1 MTTYNRTITVAASVP
16 TITQD
21 FGTSDSVVVTV
32 DATSYSFGATASVG
46 VVSGNVAVSSSTVA
60 IGSSFTITASA
71 GGAYEVSVFLF
82 DKVGGS
88 QSGSVQG
95 TVTASEIYPASPTA
109 SNQSIST
116 SATSASI
123 PISGGVAIAEAY
135 SLCVTP
141 GLTTNTQVV
150 NDRIS
155 AMTPYNGGNFTVSG
169 GNLPIHGQSKN
180 YFIYSYRYTAYGG
193 AGQYYYASSFSIFR
207 PFIPPSTSATC
218 SNTTIAFNYS
228 GSLTLPLLNADFANE
243 AYRLC
248 RTGGTKTFSQI
259 AADQIGS
266 SIAPG
271 GATSFTIIDS
281 ELPGVGGTED
291 YTVYAYRYPAYGGQ
305 GVYVEAGTFYVAR
318 AAQVVTTPTNI
329 TFSVAGTAS
338 STTSVT
344 VTASG
349 GTGGTLQV
357 SSNNS
362 TWVANGSSFSV
373 TRGTTSTYYARRLG
387 TTTASSS
394 YSKSVSIPYLGSD
407 NSVTIGNIPTAPLAF
422 NDTSNVVLTIS
433 GRASNNAVRI
443 VKSTASTVSIGIF
456 SALNNTYTLGYVDHL
471 PDPGTTINYLVQI
484 RRAVGTGGDGIWRED
499 VSEAFSISRDGANTT
514 PNAFDLGGPVTG
526 VGASVSVFS
535 NTITVSGINA
545 AASISV
551 SGTGS
556 PAYSKNGGAF
566 TSSSGTVV
574 NGDTVQVRVTS
585 SASSSTSVTATL
597 NIGGVTDTFT
607 ATTAV
612 GGGAG
617 SEIPSGSSDYGIEI
631 RGPDGGTKVLSP
643 TTRYGCAMGQWDTFT
658 LTASGTAGDNELV
671 SADMTGLTTSNSN
684 LLILVNFSFS
694 PVSITRESN
703 GFRVKNNTGIS
714 LTLKAV
720 PIRF

>member
-95 TVTASEIYPASPTA
+95 TVTAGGIFPASPTA
-109 SNQSIST
+109 ANQSIST
-116 SATSASI
+116 STTSVNI
-123 PISGGVAIAEAY
+123 PVSGGVATAEAY

-155 AMTPYNGGNFTVSG
+155 AMTPYYGVGDVFTVSG
-169 GNLPIHGQSKN
+169 SNLPSHGQSKN
-180 YFIYSYRYTAYGG
+180 YYIYSYRYTAYGG

-218 SNTTIAFNYS
+218 ANTTIAATYT
-228 GSLTLPLLNADFANE
+228 GSLTQFLLNADFADE

-266 SIAPG
+266 TIARG
-271 GATSFTIIDS
+271 TLYFFTIIDS

-291 YTVYAYRYPAYGGQ
+291 YTVYAYRYPDAGGQ
-305 GVYVEAGTFYVAR
+305 GVYVEAGTFYVTR
-318 AAQVVTTPTNI
+318 SAA
-329 TFSVAGTAS
+329 
-338 STTSVT
+338 
-344 VTASG
+344 
-349 GTGGTLQV
+349 
-357 SSNNS
+357 
-362 TWVANGSSFSV
+362 
-373 TRGTTSTYYARRLG
+373 
-387 TTTASSS
+387 
-394 YSKSVSIPYLGSD
+394 
-407 NSVTIGNIPTAPLAF
+407 AP
-422 NDTSNVVLTIS
+422 D
-433 GRASNNAVRI
+433 
-443 VKSTASTVSIGIF
+443 
-456 SALNNTYTLGYVDHL
+456 
-471 PDPGTTINYLVQI
+471 
-484 RRAVGTGGDGIWRED
+484 
-499 VSEAFSISRDGANTT
+499 TT

-545 AASISV
+545 ATSISV

-585 SASSSTSVTATL
+585 STPSTTSVTATL

-617 SEIPSGSSDYGIEI
+617 SGISSGSSDYGIEI
-631 RGPDGGTKVLSP
+631 RGPNGGTKVLSP

-658 LTASGTAGDNELV
+658 LTAYGTALV
-671 SADMTGLTTSNSN
+671 SADMTDLTTSNST
-684 LLILVNFSFS
+684 LLILTNVVTIVFT
-694 PVSITRESN
+694 ITRESN
-703 GFRVKNNTGIS
+703 GFRVENTTDAS
-714 LTLKAV
+714 FTLKAV